1 MTGSSYARFAP
12 HRIPV
17 LILLLAILGGG
28 LAVRLY
34 DLTDLPLD
42 FHPTRQLLS
51 HLKARGMYYKE
62 HAALPDWER
71 RMAIQ
76 QWQTKAQVEPEAF
89 EGLVALT
96 YRVTGVETWVA
107 RVYAS
112 VFWLI
117 GATFL
122 FLLVREQVSEAAA
135 LVSIVYFLFFPYA
148 IVASRSFQPDVPM
161 VMLVIAFWWL
171 YHRWARTEAWM
182 WGILAG
188 IVGGLAIY
196 VKFVAAFFVIGAAL
210 GVGFSAFGSQL
221 IRKGQVWLMAALG
234 LLPGAAYLYH
244 GIVQQDFLR
253 SQFSGRFIPALLF
266 SPLNYVQWMDKANAA
281 AGAVAILAGLLGLM
295 ITSQRSLRWLLTG
308 LWGAYVIYALFFDY
322 HVATHDYYHLPLVAI
337 ASVSMAPLAEGVWAQ
352 FVGRPPYPRTQW
364 ALVGM
369 LMYAGFSGAWQAR
382 SQLAAVDYR
391 PQAGMWHE
399 IGDALGHGPNVVA
412 LTQDYGSPLAFWGW
426 QNAIIWPSSADAE
439 YRQARGGRIDF
450 EEQFTKLTLG
460 NTYFLVTDFDELH
473 RQPELAQRLS
483 HFTVFAS
490 GNGYIIYDLEAP
502 AAG

>member
-1 MTGSSYARFAP
+1 M
-12 HRIPV
+12 
-17 LILLLAILGGG
+17 LGAG

-51 HLKARGMYYKE
+51 HLKARGMYYKQ
-62 HAALPDWER
+62 HASLPDWQR

-76 QWQTKAQVEPEAF
+76 QWQTKAQVEPEVF

-117 GATFL
+117 AAVFL
-122 FLLVREQVSEAAA
+122 FLLVREHLSEVAA
-135 LVSIVYFLFFPYA
+135 LVSVVYFLFFPYG

-161 VMLVIAFWWL
+161 VMLVIVFWWL
-171 YHRWARTEAWM
+171 YTRWARTEAWT
-182 WGILAG
+182 WAVVAG

-196 VKFVAAFFVIGAAL
+196 VKFVAAFFIIGAAI
-210 GVGFSAFGSQL
+210 GVGVSAYGFQL
-221 IRKGQVWLMAALG
+221 IRKRQVWLMAGLG
-234 LLPGAAYLYH
+234 LLPGALYLYY

-253 SQFSGRFIPALLF
+253 SQFSGRFIPALLL
-266 SPLNYVQWMDKANAA
+266 SPLNYVQWMEKANSA
-281 AGAVAILAGLLGLM
+281 AGSVAIVAGLLGLI
-295 ITSQRSLRWLLTG
+295 ITGHKSLRWLLIG
-308 LWGAYVIYALFFDY
+308 LWGAYVIYGLFFDY
-322 HVATHDYYHLPLVAI
+322 HVATHDYYHLPLVALV
-337 ASVSMAPLAEGVWAQ
+337 SVSVAPLAEGVWAQ
-352 FVGRPPYPRTQW
+352 FPGSTSAPRRTW
-364 ALVGM
+364 ALMAM
-369 LMYAGFSGAWQAR
+369 LIYAGFSGAWQAR

-391 PQAGMWHE
+391 PQATMWSE

-426 QNAIIWPSSADAE
+426 QNAVIWPSSADAE
-439 YRQARGGRIDF
+439 YRQARGGQIEF
-450 EEQFTKLTLG
+450 EEQFIKLTLG

-473 RQPELAQRLS
+473 RQPELQQKLS
-483 HFTVFAS
+483 QFAVFAH
-490 GNGYIIYDLEAP
+490 GNGYVIYELEAP
-502 AAG
+502 ASG